1 MVARLLAHIDEFR
14 IRTGM
19 CKQLFTG
26 QKVID
31 DDVRPLEGMQPLESN
46 KAGIAGP
53 PLRSDIRTFR
63 LRRTENSAAILAG
76 KVCRGKKSFQAFLC
90 GNGTFFAFHLLP

>member
-53 PLRSDIRTFR
+53 RSDQIYVH
-63 LRRTENSAAILAG
+63 SASAELKIQQL
-76 KVCRGKKSFQAFLC
+76 F
-90 GNGTFFAFHLLP
+90 